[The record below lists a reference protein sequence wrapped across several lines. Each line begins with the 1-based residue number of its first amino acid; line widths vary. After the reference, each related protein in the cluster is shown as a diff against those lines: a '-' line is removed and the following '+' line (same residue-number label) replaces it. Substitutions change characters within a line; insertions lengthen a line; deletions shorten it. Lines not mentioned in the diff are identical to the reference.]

1 MDKKTVIQLR
11 KDLQDVLDKFNET
24 SDIKA
29 ELKDCTYGTEAIFK
43 LHCTYLDNGNKQTK
57 ESNNFLEYNFRHNL
71 PKKKRY
77 FTSSVIILAL
87 IKLLDIIHVLKN
99 IL

>member
-71 PKKKRY
+71 PKK
-77 FTSSVIILAL
+77 SAILR
-87 IKLLDIIHVLKN
+87 VL
-99 IL
+99 